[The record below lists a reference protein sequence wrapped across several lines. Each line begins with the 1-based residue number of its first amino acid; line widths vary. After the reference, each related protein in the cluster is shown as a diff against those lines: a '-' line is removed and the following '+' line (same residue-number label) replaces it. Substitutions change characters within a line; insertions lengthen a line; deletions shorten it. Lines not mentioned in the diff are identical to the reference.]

1 MNVANDLQRTV
12 FLGVSSVGN
21 EGLSLFCRREC
32 LVLRDIVF
40 FRLEDEDI
48 ISAELSH
55 NSEFAWG
62 ECIRNFGTSV
72 ALCALV
78 FVS

>member
-1 MNVANDLQRTV
+1 MIRCILGSVV
-12 FLGVSSVGN
+12 F
-21 EGLSLFCRREC
+21 
-32 LVLRDIVF
+32 I
-40 FRLEDEDI
+40 LEDEDI